1 MLSKKELNMAW
12 NLEGKRVNGFYMG
25 QFPYTG
31 MVVESRVKY
40 GGQVQ
45 HTIQVDTP
53 FEVYG
58 SVRDHVLVSTTEI
71 NKILSPQGV

>member
-1 MLSKKELNMAW
+1 MSW

-45 HTIQVDTP
+45 HTVQVDAP

-58 SVRDHVLVSTTEI
+58 SVRDRVLVSTTEI
-71 NKILSPQGV
+71 NRILSPQGV

>member
-1 MLSKKELNMAW
+1 MSW

-45 HTIQVDTP
+45 HTVQVDAP
-53 FEVYG
+53 FEAYG
-58 SVRDHVLVSTTEI
+58 SVRDHVLVSVAEI
-71 NKILSPQGV
+71 NRILSPQGV